1 MFCLC
6 LKSSS
11 QSMVCQVLE
20 WAWDLTYYFASLATL
35 WRNLFGCIRSYFTFL
50 KLCVFLY
57 NMLESF
63 MHQLLFTERWF
74 AYYLFH
80 ISISGFMR
88 GVCSALKLQFQ
99 KASNSSQENWNRKLK
114 YYRVLG
120 YDSRLHG
127 RNTPEYLRAQNV
139 IYESIVTVMQ
149 LEALLLNWESPLG
162 MLNWI
167 NNYQC
172 TIQLTLFKSIC

>member
-1 MFCLC
+1 MLCCEGICL
-6 LKSSS
+6 
-11 QSMVCQVLE
+11 
-20 WAWDLTYYFASLATL
+20 
-35 WRNLFGCIRSYFTFL
+35 GCIWSYFTFL

-80 ISISGFMR
+80 ISIFGFMR

-99 KASNSSQENWNRKLK
+99 KASNTSQENWNRKLK
-114 YYRVLG
+114 YYRVPG

-139 IYESIVTVMQ
+139 IFESIVTVMQ

-162 MLNWI
+162 MLNGRALFSSLSVK
-167 NNYQC
+167 YQPLPFWLNLLKVC
-172 TIQLTLFKSIC
+172 SVLFGW